1 MGREAV
7 TVAAGP
13 NHELGGLRIL
23 VVEDMLLLAEVLRD
37 QLEDCGS
44 TVVGPVSRLSE
55 AMALARE
62 ERLDGAILDVNLG
75 GQLSFPV
82 ANILRERDVPYVF
95 LTGYDDA
102 HLFPDEYRAAP
113 RLGKPYRNREF
124 IEFMAAHFRRG

>member
-82 ANILRERDVPYVF
+82 ASILRERDVPYVF